1 MNEAKSESLKQMK
14 SAGMHHE
21 PEGNIG
27 VLNSNAIFFFAN
39 FASAIMKQIQKEIMN
54 NVWKNYYEGTS
65 RIGLC
70 IGYSGRYYTHSG
82 ITYLRNDSYA

>member
-27 VLNSNAIFFFAN
+27 VLNSNAIFFFRY
-39 FASAIMKQIQKEIMN
+39 FCKCCYEIN
-54 NVWKNYYEGTS
+54 SKGDYEQC
-65 RIGLC
+65 LEE
-70 IGYSGRYYTHSG
+70 
-82 ITYLRNDSYA
+82 LL

>member
-27 VLNSNAIFFFAN
+27 VLNSNAIFFRDIISLF
-39 FASAIMKQIQKEIMN
+39 
-54 NVWKNYYEGTS
+54 YETNSKGDYERCLEELS
-65 RIGLC
+65 
-70 IGYSGRYYTHSG
+70 
-82 ITYLRNDSYA
+82 

>member
-27 VLNSNAIFFFAN
+27 VLNSNAIFFRETNICFN
-39 FASAIMKQIQKEIMN
+39 GNQIYIPKEKLQ
-54 NVWKNYYEGTS
+54 WY
-65 RIGLC
+65 
-70 IGYSGRYYTHSG
+70 
-82 ITYLRNDSYA
+82 

>member
-27 VLNSNAIFFFAN
+27 VLNSNAIFFF
-39 FASAIMKQIQKEIMN
+39 FFLQ
-54 NVWKNYYEGTS
+54 V
-65 RIGLC
+65 L
-70 IGYSGRYYTHSG
+70 
-82 ITYLRNDSYA
+82 L

>member
-27 VLNSNAIFFFAN
+27 VLNSNAIFFRKICKLYNEREVA
-39 FASAIMKQIQKEIMN
+39 
-54 NVWKNYYEGTS
+54 
-65 RIGLC
+65 
-70 IGYSGRYYTHSG
+70 
-82 ITYLRNDSYA
+82 